1 MIRLFNNYY
10 FYAVVHMILRLPNLG
25 KIIPLDKKAG
35 PEFHRTGIDSF
46 CLKLS

>member
-10 FYAVVHMILRLPNLG
+10 FYAVVHMILRLPNLE
-25 KIIPLDKKAG
+25 KLSHRTKKAG